1 MCEGALGRAA
11 SGNGVNPIPYA
22 VCGFCLSALFL
33 PPIVGVFLS
42 FPVMTH
48 ILPAPNHSFSH
59 VPLRCLPR
67 LFGNHL
73 LRDSTVLSLPFTW
86 PLLSVP
92 SLHCQLLLCY
102 TPFLVPLCPALSL
115 MFTSF
120 LPGIVPHIPCSVL
133 FPRLPPALR
142 SQRRWQPRCRMR
154 EGAPRPGSRS
164 RPRSPAAL

>member
-11 SGNGVNPIPYA
+11 SRNGKKRVNPTSFTA
-22 VCGFCLSALFL
+22 CGFCLSLLFL
-33 PPIVGVFLS
+33 LPIIGVFLS

-48 ILPAPNHSFSH
+48 IPAWLPITPFHTYPS
-59 VPLRCLPR
+59 LCCLPH

-73 LRDSTVLSLPFTW
+73 LRVSTALFLPFTR

-92 SLHCQLLLCY
+92 SFMATLSLL
-102 TPFLVPLCPALSL
+102 PLCPAFSL
-115 MFTSF
+115 MSTSF
-120 LPGIVPHIPCSVL
+120 LPDTAPRIPLFHVVPC
-133 FPRLPPALR
+133 LPPALR